1 MTLQELMTRW
11 NGYQIEMRR
20 WFHQHPEESTKEVR
34 TAERIRAEL
43 DRAGIPWRPCGLGT
57 GTLARIEG
65 AQPGR
70 TILLRG
76 DIDALSV
83 NEETG
88 LPYASE
94 VPGVMHACGHDC
106 HISMLLTAAMIV
118 NEIRDRLKGTIVF
131 AFQPA
136 EELGLGARAM
146 IEEGALEGVDA
157 CFGMHVW
164 SDYPAGTVA
173 LRKGPMMASGDQF
186 KIHVRG
192 KSTHGAQPQ
201 LGADAL
207 IMGAAI
213 AQNLQTIVSRET
225 YPGDTAVVT
234 VGKFHSGTR
243 FNVVAGTAELEGTTR
258 TFSPAVRDRF
268 EEQITRIARSTAEAM
283 RGTAD
288 VESFWGTFRFNVYFF
303 MGVIGHVLA
312 ALLIYIITGQVYIL
326 TTDYLNFSLFF
337 AFAATFPEMQF
348 SLFFVLPIKAK
359 YLALFDGLY
368 FVYGFLFGGMSQ
380 RIAIV
385 MSLLNFIVYLF
396 MSRGSRLNPK
406 EIRRKQVFHSQMRE
420 AQKTAEKI
428 GRHRC
433 AVCGRTEEDD
443 PNLVFRYCSKCEGDY
458 EYCQDHLYTHKH
470 VTQGGMD
477 PRQANSNQEA

>member
-1 MTLQELMTRW
+1 MNLMNKLERKFGRYAIPNLMYYIVILYAVGVLVQMMAPAFYIQYLMLDARAILHGQIWRIITFMIWPPSTSLFFNLIAIYLYYNLGMTL
-11 NGYQIEMRR
+11 
-20 WFHQHPEESTKEVR
+20 
-34 TAERIRAEL
+34 ER
-43 DRAGIPWRPCGLGT
+43 
-57 GTLARIEG
+57 
-65 AQPGR
+65 
-70 TILLRG
+70 
-76 DIDALSV
+76 V
-83 NEETG
+83 
-88 LPYASE
+88 
-94 VPGVMHACGHDC
+94 
-106 HISMLLTAAMIV
+106 
-118 NEIRDRLKGTIVF
+118 
-131 AFQPA
+131 
-136 EELGLGARAM
+136 
-146 IEEGALEGVDA
+146 
-157 CFGMHVW
+157 
-164 SDYPAGTVA
+164 
-173 LRKGPMMASGDQF
+173 
-186 KIHVRG
+186 
-192 KSTHGAQPQ
+192 
-201 LGADAL
+201 
-207 IMGAAI
+207 
-213 AQNLQTIVSRET
+213 
-225 YPGDTAVVT
+225 
-234 VGKFHSGTR
+234 
-243 FNVVAGTAELEGTTR
+243 
-258 TFSPAVRDRF
+258 
-268 EEQITRIARSTAEAM
+268 
-283 RGTAD
+283 
-288 VESFWGTFRFNVYFF
+288 WGTFRFNMYFF

-348 SLFFVLPIKAK
+348 YLFFVLPIKAK

-420 AQKTAEKI
+420 AQKTAAKI

-470 VTQGGMD
+470 VTKGGMD